1 MLIAEKCTNKSSLP
15 SLGEMK
21 PKPFASLNHLTL
33 PVAMTITPCLTQGNP
48 LQVLLDTTEV
58 LTTLYL
64 AFFQKQTDCIN
75 FVCPE
80 NTCFRLY
87 PSEGSAYHDFALAM

>member
-1 MLIAEKCTNKSSLP
+1 VT
-15 SLGEMK
+15 LGEIK

-58 LTTLYL
+58 LITLEL
-64 AFFQKQTDCIN
+64 SFFQKQIGLHQFC
-75 FVCPE
+75 VPGKY
-80 NTCFRLY
+80 L
-87 PSEGSAYHDFALAM
+87 L